1 MSQGTWLSSHRRSG
15 TWTAQAGLCLGRGS
29 ARRVVT
35 SRSCRVHHCC
45 SERFVLAPY
54 SRQYAWWRSHCRSH
68 WTCACCSHC
77 MISKTFNVMSQLHC
91 TSSLIREHG
100 RSDVHGMIAW
110 LAKGGQGRPH
120 SQSPA
125 CLMANGGAV
134 SVQNSNEG
142 TEMNSVIRSCSSPG
156 RTTHVCL
163 VPHVPP
169 SVSRTLP

>member
-1 MSQGTWLSSHRRSG
+1 VCGSWGTLLGLEPRRTSQGTWLSSHRRSG
-15 TWTAQAGLCLGRGS
+15 TWTAQADLCLGRGS

-54 SRQYAWWRSHCRSH
+54 SRQYAWCRSH

-77 MISKTFNVMSQLHC
+77 MISKNFQKTFNVTNNLMSQLHC

-100 RSDVHGMIAW
+100 RSDVHGMFAW

-125 CLMANGGAV
+125 CTHGQRRG
-134 SVQNSNEG
+134 SV
-142 TEMNSVIRSCSSPG
+142 CADFKG
-156 RTTHVCL
+156 RH
-163 VPHVPP
+163 
-169 SVSRTLP
+169 